1 MFEKKR
7 GKRFLASVMA
17 LVMLLSLAPVG
28 ALAVEDEEQNQEV
41 VALPANQADPK
52 PVVTDEGNTAN
63 TNEEPT
69 PPPHNEGDTIIL
81 TDNNNTSTAISEA
94 EIIPEKELIDEA
106 FGVDSK
112 EEIQQYGSK
121 ENGNAVVQYSVSGS
135 NTVKVGETITLTCD
149 NNSHWHNH
157 NWYTFGNS
165 VAVEGDTA
173 SSTITVKGLKEG
185 TATVYCGTDSKKIN
199 VTDPQYVIRFY
210 VSGTRTDGLYTEQNK
225 YSVAGQPNSTFED
238 AIGKNPLELSVSAG
252 YAILTG
258 YNDTAKNISTNDF
271 KDVSVTG
278 DEAVRAWLT
287 EYANYGVPEGLTNRE
302 NVESIVAQVNEQY
315 NTANT
320 EFYNRNLLPS
330 LQTNYFNGFRFVDAY
345 YVKSGESTIH
355 VNVQLVKNTEY
366 TVHYDSNDGT
376 ENVSYDS
383 DLYQTGDSV
392 TVKNNM
398 FTRTGYKFV
407 GWNTEVDGTGTKYD
421 PDNTFNIEN
430 ANVTLYAQWEAKEYE
445 VKYDLNYVGATEEYA
460 TKEKVHWEN
469 DKLLPTTNPTR
480 TGYEFKGWYT
490 ATTGGKKVTDTTTYA
505 SIAGN
510 DATPSVTLYAHWNQ
524 DSKPTTESTPVYV
537 YFKIVDAAGN
547 NIKDK
552 SKINNDDLKKT
563 AYNNDAD
570 KKTWATLGK
579 IASAETLTDGTEYK
593 GTNTTLVTVG
603 NEAKDQLKNDGALY
617 TDNKKIAN
625 TVLANIEWFQLKQWA
640 GATDYVPDGSRW
652 HLDGK
657 ITGYTVTYNN
667 GTTEATDAVH
677 NMPDADEM
685 YYLRGSEYTV
695 SNATPTRDGYVFTGW
710 KSDNNVYASK
720 SKMNM
725 PAKNVVLTAQWEKDE
740 LVDPSV
746 DKPAGITKGDGIADK
761 YQIQVSFKAVNGT
774 FKNGENSIT
783 EYTTVVTKYTSGEP
797 SENGTAKLA
806 NQHLK
811 AEKPDAG
818 FTEPGSWK
826 KGTDACEKPKADD
839 SVQNGDHFVV
849 TFEQEKESVADPI
862 HYTINQ
868 HFIDAQKADK
878 IKSTPKQATEVKT
891 FGDSIPEEMLAVKQD
906 FGDPKQ
912 NYVYVPAETTYK
924 VGNQKKETTDNLANG
939 AVIDLYY
946 YLDVIGGKDEKG
958 NLIDKGDE
966 IPDCYQVTIIY
977 KSSDESRGKI
987 SDASL
992 KKEVL
997 TIKDEE
1003 GNRLSSGKVEITGAS
1018 AEVTGSRCYFV
1029 NWTKKQEGSTASS
1042 TVISSANLPAQ
1053 TIENAKGG
1061 DVYTFTAN
1069 FDRSSGGGGGGSNR
1083 PKPPVVEIPDDVPT
1097 GLNGKDHYAY
1107 IIGYGNNDVRPQNNI
1122 TRAEVATIFF
1132 RLLTDETRTA
1142 NMTKSNSY
1150 NDVKDGDWFCCA
1162 VSTLSKM
1169 GIIKGY
1175 EDGSFKPND
1184 PISRAEFAAIA
1195 ARFDPDGDKTP
1206 ATFAD
1211 VTSHWAKDEIS
1222 IAANHGWI
1230 KGYEDGSF
1238 KPDQKITRA
1247 ETMTLVNRVL
1257 NRLPETKD
1265 DLHKDMKTWVDNM
1278 DETAWYYLAVQE
1290 ATNSHYFKNKT
1301 STKFEQWTD
1310 LRDTRDWSELEK

>member
-28 ALAVEDEEQNQEV
+28 ALAADGETLTNEECS
-41 VALPANQADPK
+41 AMPLPANEANPK

-69 PPPHNEGDTIIL
+69 PPPRNEGDTIIL

-106 FGVDSK
+106 FSVDSK

-135 NTVKVGETITLTCD
+135 NTVKVGETITLTC
-149 NNSHWHNH
+149 NNKLHWPSH

-165 VAVEGDTA
+165 VAVEGDTK
-173 SSTITVKGLKEG
+173 SNTITVKGLKEG
-185 TATVYCGTDSKKIN
+185 TATVYCSGDSKQIN

-210 VSGTRTDGLYTEQNK
+210 VSGTGTEGLYTEQNK

-238 AIGKNPLELSVSAG
+238 AVGDNPLELSVSAG
-252 YAILTG
+252 YAILTD
-258 YNDTAKNISTNDF
+258 YNDTAKNITTDEF
-271 KDVSVTG
+271 TSVNVNG
-278 DEAVRAWLT
+278 DAAVREWLT
-287 EYANYGVPEGLTNRE
+287 TYANRGVQDGLTNRN
-302 NVESIVAQVNEQY
+302 NVETIVANVNKQY
-315 NTANT
+315 TDANNNYYKDKGITLPLLKT
-320 EFYNRNLLPS
+320 EY
-330 LQTNYFNGFRFVDAY
+330 YNGFRFVNAY
-345 YVKSGESTIH
+345 YVPSGESTIH

-366 TVHYDSNDGT
+366 IVRYEPNGGAGDAYEDST
-376 ENVSYDS
+376 
-383 DLYQTGDSV
+383 LYLNGQQASV
-392 TVKNNM
+392 KSNT
-398 FTRTGYKFV
+398 FTKVGYTFN
-407 GWNTEVDGTGTKYD
+407 GWNTKPDGSGNSYQSG
-421 PDNTFNIEN
+421 NTITIEK
-430 ANVTLYAQWEAKEYE
+430 ANVTLYAQWKAKEYE

-490 ATTGGKKVTDTTTYA
+490 ATENGTKVEGTTKY
-505 SIAGN
+505 SEIAEN
-510 DATPSVTLYAHWNQ
+510 DGVGQVTLYAYWTANTHKVTYTDGANGTAFSNVEKTGTYGEAIPKYSDENAAPKRSGYTFKGWTSSVFGITP
-524 DSKPTTESTPVYV
+524 DSVMPDQNVTFTATWQQQNPSPDTVNYTINKH
-537 YFKIVDAAGN
+537 FKGN
-547 NIKDK
+547 KGNTIKEDK
-552 SKINNDDLKKT
+552 GT
-563 AYNNDAD
+563 
-570 KKTWATLGK
+570 ATLGTK
-579 IASAETLTDGTEYK
+579 
-593 GTNTTLVTVG
+593 
-603 NEAKDQLKNDGALY
+603 
-617 TDNKKIAN
+617 
-625 TVLANIEWFQLKQWA
+625 
-640 GATDYVPDGSRW
+640 
-652 HLDGK
+652 
-657 ITGYTVTYNN
+657 
-667 GTTEATDAVH
+667 
-677 NMPDADEM
+677 
-685 YYLRGSEYTV
+685 
-695 SNATPTRDGYVFTGW
+695 NATLD
-710 KSDNNVYASK
+710 S
-720 SKMNM
+720 
-725 PAKNVVLTAQWEKDE
+725 L
-740 LVDPSV
+740 
-746 DKPAGITKGDGIADK
+746 ITSA
-761 YQIQVSFKAVNGT
+761 AVNQID
-774 FKNGENSIT
+774 GEN
-783 EYTTVVTKYTSGEP
+783 K
-797 SENGTAKLA
+797 
-806 NQHLK
+806 
-811 AEKPDAG
+811 
-818 FTEPGSWK
+818 
-826 KGTDACEKPKADD
+826 
-839 SVQNGDHFVV
+839 
-849 TFEQEKESVADPI
+849 
-862 HYTINQ
+862 
-868 HFIDAQKADK
+868 
-878 IKSTPKQATEVKT
+878 
-891 FGDSIPEEMLAVKQD
+891 
-906 FGDPKQ
+906 
-912 NYVYVPAETTYK
+912 YVYVSGKTTYT
-924 VGNQKKETTDNLANG
+924 VGTGENKKTENLVATATLTEDTT
-939 AVIDLYY
+939 IDLYY
-946 YLDVIGGKDEKG
+946 YLDNWKDGSSVKEDNEKG
-958 NLIDKGDE
+958 GDG
-966 IPDCYQVTIIY
+966 IPDCDQVLIKY
-977 KSSDESRGKI
+977 VSSNSERGTV
-987 SDASL
+987 SPDM
-992 KKEVL
+992 EVL
-997 TIKDEE
+997 TLRKDNENVQIKI
-1003 GNRLSSGKVEITGAS
+1003 N
-1018 AEVTGSRCYFV
+1018 GSKATDNGGRNYFS
-1029 NWTKKQEGSTASS
+1029 NWTDEVNNKTINDATLTADTIKTAIETAEGGET
-1042 TVISSANLPAQ
+1042 
-1053 TIENAKGG
+1053 
-1061 DVYTFTAN
+1061 YTFTAN
-1069 FDRSSGGGGGGSNR
+1069 FDRSSGGGSGGSNR

>member
-1 MFEKKR
+1 M
-7 GKRFLASVMA
+7 
-17 LVMLLSLAPVG
+17 
-28 ALAVEDEEQNQEV
+28 
-41 VALPANQADPK
+41 
-52 PVVTDEGNTAN
+52 
-63 TNEEPT
+63 
-69 PPPHNEGDTIIL
+69 
-81 TDNNNTSTAISEA
+81 
-94 EIIPEKELIDEA
+94 
-106 FGVDSK
+106 DSK
-112 EEIQQYGSK
+112 DEIQQYGSK

-135 NTVKVGETITLTCD
+135 NTVKVGETITLTC
-149 NNSHWHNH
+149 NNKFHWPSH

-165 VAVEGDTA
+165 VAVEGDTD
-173 SSTITVKGLKEG
+173 SNTITVKGLKEG
-185 TATVYCGTDSKKIN
+185 TATVYCSGDSKQIN

-210 VSGTRTDGLYTEQNK
+210 VSGTGTKGLYTEKQK
-225 YSVAGQPNSTFED
+225 YSIADQPNSTFES
-238 AIGKNPLELSVSAG
+238 ATGKNPLALSVSAG
-252 YAILTG
+252 YAILTD
-258 YNDTAKNISTNDF
+258 YNDTAKGITTSEFTN
-271 KDVSVTG
+271 VRVEG
-278 DEAVRAWLT
+278 DEAVREWLT
-287 EYANYGVPEGLTNRE
+287 TYANRGVQDGLTDRN
-302 NVESIVAQVNEQY
+302 NVEKIVDNVNKQY
-315 NTANT
+315 TYANDNYYKDKGIT
-320 EFYNRNLLPS
+320 LPLLK
-330 LQTNYFNGFRFVDAY
+330 TNHYNGFRFVDAY
-345 YVKSGESTIH
+345 YVPSGESTIH

-366 TVHYDSNDGT
+366 IVRYEPNGGAGDAYEDST
-376 ENVSYDS
+376 
-383 DLYQTGDSV
+383 LYLNGQQAP
-392 TVKNNM
+392 VKSNT
-398 FTRTGYKFV
+398 FTKAGYRFT
-407 GWNTEVDGTGTKYD
+407 GWNTEANGTGTSYNPNGNNNRVTIGGAD
-421 PDNTFNIEN
+421 
-430 ANVTLYAQWEAKEYE
+430 VTLYAQWEAKEYT
-445 VKYDLNYVGATEEYA
+445 VKYDLNYKGAQNPTDRNN
-460 TKEKVHWEN
+460 VHWN
-469 DKLLPTTNPTR
+469 DANLLPSGSFTR
-480 TGYEFKGWYT
+480 EGYSFDNWYT
-490 ATTGGKKVTDTTTYA
+490 ATTGGEMVTDATTYA

-524 DSKPTTESTPVYV
+524 NSEPTTESTPVYV

-563 AYNNDAD
+563 VYNNDAD

-579 IASAETLTDGTEYK
+579 IALTGDITEGTLTNAGD
-593 GTNTTLVTVG
+593 
-603 NEAKDQLKNDGALY
+603 AAQAQLKNANNLY
-617 TDNKKIAN
+617 SKNKEIAQ
-625 TVLANIEWFQLKQWA
+625 TVLANVQWFQLKQWA

-677 NMPDADEM
+677 NMPDADDM

-695 SNATPTRDGYVFTGW
+695 SDATPTREGYVFTGW
-710 KSDNNVYASK
+710 KSDNNVYYSK
-720 SKMNM
+720 SKMTM

-746 DKPAGITKGDGIADK
+746 DQPEGITKGDGIADK
-761 YQIQVSFKAVNGT
+761 YQIQVSFEAMNGT
-774 FKNGENSIT
+774 FEGCTSPDNQ
-783 EYTTVVTKYTSGEP
+783 YTTVVTKYDNSTNMP

-806 NQHLK
+806 NEHLK
-811 AEKPDAG
+811 AENPDAG
-818 FTEPGSWK
+818 FTGPGSWK

-868 HFIDAQKADK
+868 HLIDAQKADK

-912 NYVYVPAETTYK
+912 NYVYVPEETTYK
-924 VGNQKKETTDNLANG
+924 VGDQKKETTDNLANG

-946 YLDVIGGKDEKG
+946 YLDVIGEKDEKG
-958 NLIDKGDE
+958 NDKGDE

-1018 AEVTGSRCYFV
+1018 AEVTGSKCYFV
-1029 NWTKKQEGSTASS
+1029 NWTNKDNTKVGTNATLEKQ
-1042 TVISSANLPAQ
+1042 P
-1053 TIENAKGG
+1053 IENAKGG

-1069 FDRSSGGGGGGSNR
+1069 FDRSSGGGSGGSNR

-1257 NRLPETKD
+1257 NRLPEAKD

>member
-1 MFEKKR
+1 M
-7 GKRFLASVMA
+7 
-17 LVMLLSLAPVG
+17 
-28 ALAVEDEEQNQEV
+28 
-41 VALPANQADPK
+41 
-52 PVVTDEGNTAN
+52 
-63 TNEEPT
+63 
-69 PPPHNEGDTIIL
+69 
-81 TDNNNTSTAISEA
+81 
-94 EIIPEKELIDEA
+94 
-106 FGVDSK
+106 
-112 EEIQQYGSK
+112 
-121 ENGNAVVQYSVSGS
+121 
-135 NTVKVGETITLTCD
+135 
-149 NNSHWHNH
+149 
-157 NWYTFGNS
+157 
-165 VAVEGDTA
+165 
-173 SSTITVKGLKEG
+173 
-185 TATVYCGTDSKKIN
+185 
-199 VTDPQYVIRFY
+199 
-210 VSGTRTDGLYTEQNK
+210 
-225 YSVAGQPNSTFED
+225 
-238 AIGKNPLELSVSAG
+238 
-252 YAILTG
+252 
-258 YNDTAKNISTNDF
+258 
-271 KDVSVTG
+271 
-278 DEAVRAWLT
+278 
-287 EYANYGVPEGLTNRE
+287 
-302 NVESIVAQVNEQY
+302 ESIVAQVNEQY

-552 SKINNDDLKKT
+552 SKINNDDLKNT

-579 IASAETLTDGTEYK
+579 IASAETLTDSTEYK

-603 NEAKDQLKNDGALY
+603 NEAKDQLKNDDALH

-640 GATDYVPDGSRW
+640 GATGYVSDGSRW

-657 ITGYTVTYNN
+657 ITGYTVTYNK
-667 GTTEATDAVH
+667 GTTDDV
-677 NMPDADEM
+677 NKMPVADEM

-695 SNATPTRDGYVFTGW
+695 SDATPTRDGYVFTGW
-710 KSDNNVYASK
+710 KSDNNVYDSK
-720 SKMNM
+720 SKMTM
-725 PAKNVVLTAQWEKDE
+725 PAKNVVLTAQWEVDNWKDADE
-740 LVDPSV
+740 
-746 DKPAGITKGDGIADK
+746 AGKDSENGGDGIPDR
-761 YQIQVSFKAVNGT
+761 YQVKILYVSAHQT
-774 FKNGENSIT
+774 
-783 EYTTVVTKYTSGEP
+783 
-797 SENGTAKLA
+797 
-806 NQHLK
+806 
-811 AEKPDAG
+811 
-818 FTEPGSWK
+818 
-826 KGTDACEKPKADD
+826 KGTVSPLEMEIKTIKDANNNFVSKGTVTATGSTATVTDASLYEFVKWTKDTNEVGTNAQLENYRIMDAEGGHTYTFTANFKDKEIEPPTSEKAQYTVK
-839 SVQNGDHFVV
+839 
-849 TFEQEKESVADPI
+849 
-862 HYTINQ
+862 HYKWDT
-868 HFIDAQKADK
+868 
-878 IKSTPKQATEVKT
+878 
-891 FGDSIPEEMLAVKQD
+891 
-906 FGDPKQ
+906 
-912 NYVYVPAETTYK
+912 
-924 VGNQKKETTDNLANG
+924 QKKEYTLADTD
-939 AVIDLYY
+939 VIDSTVGTNVIATAKKYDDGYILNEQKSGQTKSGTVLKGNRLTLELYY
-946 YLDVIGGKDEKG
+946 DVDKIGEGEKLDQP
-958 NLIDKGDE
+958 DK
-966 IPDCYQVTIIY
+966 IPDRYQVTINY
-977 KSSDESRGKI
+977 VDDNTGRGRI
-987 SDASL
+987 TGQT
-992 KKEVL
+992 KEVL
-997 TIKDEE
+997 TIKDTE
-1003 GNRLSSGKVEITGAS
+1003 GKWASTGT
-1018 AEVTGSRCYFV
+1018 VTA
-1029 NWTKKQEGSTASS
+1029 NGSTATDNGGRNYFSNWTTDNTQVS
-1042 TVISSANLPAQ
+1042 TNATLNNETIQKVIK
-1053 TIENAKGG
+1053 EFRGG
-1061 DVYTFTAN
+1061 ETYTFIAN
-1069 FDRSSGGGGGGSNR
+1069 FGRSSGGSNR

-1142 NMTKSNSY
+1142 NMTKSNGY

-1257 NRLPETKD
+1257 NRLPEAKD

-1301 STKFEQWTD
+1301 GTKFEQWTD